1 MGRKKKSRT
10 TPSAPED
17 DEGGARYG
25 KLLPKFVEPEIQKP
39 ENLEKPKTR
48 NFGKLKNPFRDQMFY
63 PPLMLDLDR
72 PHWATILL
80 RMGDGR
86 WWTRGALRRALE
98 PAGVPYTAIKPGLI
112 LMERRGLIGRA
123 KHPKAIHLADVDGK
137 LAGRSTYVWRVTDH
151 GRQTLANLP
160 AAIARHRR
168 GTAGVTLDTWR
179 NHRALKRM
187 LE

>member
-1 MGRKKKSRT
+1 
-10 TPSAPED
+10 
-17 DEGGARYG
+17 
-25 KLLPKFVEPEIQKP
+25 
-39 ENLEKPKTR
+39 
-48 NFGKLKNPFRDQMFY
+48 MFY

-112 LMERRGLIGRA
+112 LMERRCLISRA
-123 KHPKAIHLADVDGK
+123 KHPAGVHLNDIHGHR
-137 LAGRSTYVWRVTDH
+137 AGRSTYVWRIAEH
-151 GRQTLANLP
+151 GRQTLAELP
-160 AAIARHRR
+160 AAIERHRR
-168 GTAGVTLDTWR
+168 GNAASTLDDWR